1 MTTSQIVPYLAEIT
15 DEFAVIPAD
24 RLAYLNE
31 RFRNRLYDLIVGAF
45 MDHAAQN
52 PKFSQAA
59 LARRLRSRPDVVN
72 RWLSSPGNWTL
83 DTVSS
88 LIAGICGAE
97 LEISIKGFADRPSV
111 NDTTPHWL
119 HEEPEEWRK
128 TYTPSPAP
136 SGTTMFAAS
145 PPPLSV
151 QV

>member
-45 MDHAAQN
+45 MNHTTQN

-88 LIAGICGAE
+88 LVAGICGAE

-111 NDTTPHWL
+111 NDTSPHWL
-119 HEEPEEWRK
+119 YEEIDEHRGIFTAP
-128 TYTPSPAP
+128 PPP
-136 SGTTMFAAS
+136 SGTVTFDT
-145 PPPLSV
+145 PPQLLTV
-151 QV
+151 QI